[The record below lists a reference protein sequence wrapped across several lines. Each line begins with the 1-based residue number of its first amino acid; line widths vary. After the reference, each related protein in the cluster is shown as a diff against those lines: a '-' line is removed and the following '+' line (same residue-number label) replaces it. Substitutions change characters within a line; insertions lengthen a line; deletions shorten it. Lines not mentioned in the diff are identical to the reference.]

1 MGHAPFLAPFFNGM
15 YKGLRYFGVIDKVN
29 PAEAHL
35 FLVPGLVG
43 FMVDDGGYTS
53 YDFIIL
59 VSKKVIGFAKFESGI
74 FLLVEGIEH
83 IIVEIGH
90 RIRIVFV

>member
-15 YKGLRYFGVIDKVN
+15 YKGLRYFGVVDKVN

-43 FMVDDGGYTS
+43 FMVDDGGYAS

-59 VSKKVIGFAKFESGI
+59 VSKKIIGFANSKAAFF
-74 FLLVEGIEH
+74 FLLKVLSISS
-83 IIVEIGH
+83 
-90 RIRIVFV
+90 

>member
-15 YKGLRYFGVIDKVN
+15 YKGLRYFGVVDKVN

-43 FMVDDGGYTS
+43 FMVDDGGYAS

-59 VSKKVIGFAKFESGI
+59 VSKKIMLKVLSISS
-74 FLLVEGIEH
+74 
-83 IIVEIGH
+83 
-90 RIRIVFV
+90 